1 LNDISHAVIG
11 AAIEVHRHLG
21 PGLLESIYEEAL
33 LAELDLRA
41 VPAQRQIEVPIL
53 YKDRRLAGRLRLDLL
68 VAEQVIVEVKSVESL
83 ARIHEAQLL
92 SYLRLTD
99 LQLGLLL
106 NFNTRRLLDGVQ
118 RLVRRI

>member
-1 LNDISHAVIG
+1 
-11 AAIEVHRHLG
+11 
-21 PGLLESIYEEAL
+21 
-33 LAELDLRA
+33 
-41 VPAQRQIEVPIL
+41 
-53 YKDRRLAGRLRLDLL
+53 
-68 VAEQVIVEVKSVESL
+68 VKSVESL